1 MTGVLRSARMR
12 DVETTAGPSECVAAE
27 KERVSRVAALGSFSL
42 LVLVVLLVA
51 VASVELASTGLP
63 VGRLLLSYAVTDAWL
78 GLTFAPF
85 GALVAYRRPRLPL
98 GWLFLA
104 FSLFYATSACG
115 IAVVSARSLGRSAV
129 PAWLQVVAFDAWTL
143 SVAFCFPMILLLFPD
158 GRLAGRSA
166 RWLVS
171 FAALVGVVW
180 VGSWAAVN
188 APAVLAAHGSVA
200 SVIQRTETVSNLGL
214 LVVFIA
220 CLFSLLA
227 RWRRTTGR
235 LHAQLAWL
243 AVGSTIA
250 VCLFLPTAWGVN
262 HGWATALLLGVP
274 LFPVACAGAILRH
287 RLFDLDIALNRT
299 LVYLTL
305 SAGVLAIYLALV
317 ALARAVVGG
326 GGGVVGSL
334 LAAALIAIVFAPS
347 RAFVQ
352 KAVGRLLFGSR
363 SDPALTVSSLAAT
376 LEISRDDELLA
387 ALGAMRQ
394 SLRLHAAVIGID
406 GRQVGIADPSSSP
419 ERFPLRYRNQVVGEL
434 AVWPRRGQRQL
445 AGPDREAIR
454 AVAGPLASAV
464 YSAQL
469 TDRLQ
474 QSRQEQITA
483 RGAERQRLHRD
494 LHDGI
499 APTLTAVA
507 LKADAAGN
515 VVAADPSRAGVL
527 LGQISTEARS
537 TTDEIR
543 RIAHDLRPPTLER
556 YGLLESVSY
565 EAHRFTSRLDGHPLV
580 VSVALPPSLPPLA
593 DAVATAAYRIVSEAL
608 TNVARHSNASRAHVE
623 IRCGDTLAL
632 AIVDDG
638 TSGSEAW
645 AEGFG
650 LASMRIRAADAGG
663 SLIAGPCP
671 SGGKVT
677 AEFPLRPTQA
687 GR

>member
-1 MTGVLRSARMR
+1 MRGVN
-12 DVETTAGPSECVAAE
+12 TTAGHPERLAVDHERASRFVA
-27 KERVSRVAALGSFSL
+27 VGSFSL
-42 LVLVVLLVA
+42 LALVVLLVA
-51 VASVELASTGLP
+51 VASVELSSTGLP
-63 VGRLLLSYAVTDAWL
+63 LGRIVLSYAVTDAWL

-85 GALVAYRRPRLPL
+85 GALVAYRRPGSPL

-104 FSLFYATSACG
+104 FSVFYATSAAG
-115 IAVVSARSLGRSAV
+115 FAVAAATSMEHSVV
-129 PAWLQVVAFDAWTL
+129 PAWLQVVAFDPWTL

-158 GRLAGRSA
+158 GTLAGRSS
-166 RWLVS
+166 RWLVG
-171 FAALVGVVW
+171 FAALDGIVW

-188 APAVLAAHGSVA
+188 APAVLAAHGSAA
-200 SVIQRTETVSNLGL
+200 SVIQRTETISNLGL

-243 AVGSTIA
+243 AVGSTVA
-250 VCLFLPTAWGVN
+250 VCLFLPTAWGVSS
-262 HGWATALLLGVP
+262 GWATALLLGVP

-317 ALARAVVGG
+317 GLARAVIGG

-352 KAVGRLLFGSR
+352 KAVGRLLFGNR
-363 SDPALTVSSLAAT
+363 SDPAKTVSSLAAT
-376 LEISRDDELLA
+376 LEMSRDDELLA

-394 SLRLHAAVIGID
+394 SLRLHAAVIETD
-406 GRQVGIADPSSSP
+406 GRQVGIADPTATP
-419 ERFPLRYRNQVVGEL
+419 ERFPLRFRDQVVGEL

-445 AGPDREAIR
+445 AASDREAIR
-454 AVAGPLASAV
+454 VIAGPLASAV

-474 QSRQEQITA
+474 QSRQELISA
-483 RGAERQRLHRD
+483 RGEERRRLHRD

-499 APTLTAVA
+499 GPALTAVA
-507 LKADAAGN
+507 LKADAASN
-515 VVAADPSRAGVL
+515 VVADDPGRAGKL

-537 TTDEIR
+537 TIDEVR

-556 YGLLESVSY
+556 YGLLDSVSY

-593 DAVATAAYRIVSEAL
+593 DPVTTAAYRIVSEAL
-608 TNVARHSNASRAHVE
+608 TNVARHSNASHAHVE
-623 IRCGDTLAL
+623 IRCRDKLAL
-632 AIVDDG
+632 TIVDDG
-638 TSGSEAW
+638 TSESEAW

-650 LASMRIRAADAGG
+650 LASMRTRAADAGG
-663 SLIAGPCP
+663 SLVAGPCP
-671 SGGKVT
+671 SGGKVS
-677 AEFPLRPTQA
+677 AEFPLTPA
-687 GR
+687 GASP